1 MKLIGIEEHF
11 LTTEVRDA
19 WAAIGLEATDP
30 SVAYHAGAIEQ
41 RLIDLTEDR
50 LALMD
55 ETGWMFRSCR

>member
-30 SVAYHAGAIEQ
+30 HACVLGCFVVGYS
-41 RLIDLTEDR
+41 RR
-50 LALMD
+50 
-55 ETGWMFRSCR
+55 